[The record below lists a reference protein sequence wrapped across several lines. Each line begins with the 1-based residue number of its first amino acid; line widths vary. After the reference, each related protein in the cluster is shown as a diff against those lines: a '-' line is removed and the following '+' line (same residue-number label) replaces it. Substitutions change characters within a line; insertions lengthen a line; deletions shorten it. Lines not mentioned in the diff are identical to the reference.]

1 MLPSL
6 SLARLRALLDEHAPA
21 RALPRLPDLVAW
33 WAEDELPLWS
43 ALEAELG
50 HPVGAP
56 FFVVPWPGAQA
67 LALAVERG
75 LVEVSGRR
83 VLDVGAGDG
92 LAAIACAR
100 RGARAI
106 AADVDWLACAS
117 SRLLAERNGV
127 ALDAVCVDALEVVA
141 LGARC
146 DVVLAGDVVYSR
158 AHASALERAVAAW
171 LEAGVDVVLA
181 DSGRPFFTPCGLPC
195 VFEEEVAVARGVD
208 GVSRRRVRV
217 YARRGRNVDERVV

>member
-6 SLARLRALLDEHAPA
+6 PLDRLRALLEEHAPA
-21 RALPRLPDLVAW
+21 RALPLLPHLSAW
-33 WAEDELPLWS
+33 WADDELPLWS
-43 ALEAELG
+43 ALEDELG
-50 HPVGAP
+50 GAIGAP
-56 FFVVPWPGAQA
+56 FFCMPWPGAQG

-75 LVEVSGRR
+75 IVDVRGKR

-100 RGARAI
+100 LDAQAI

-117 SRLLAERNGV
+117 ARLLAEVNGV
-127 ALDAVCVDALEVVA
+127 SIASVCVDALAVVQ
-141 LGARC
+141 LGAAC

-158 AHASALERAVAAW
+158 SQAQLLERAVARW
-171 LEAGVDVVLA
+171 LEAGVRVVLA

-195 VFEEEVAVARGVD
+195 VLEEEVGVARGVD
-208 GVSRRRVRV
+208 GVERRRVRV
-217 YARRGRNVDERVV
+217 YAR

>member
-6 SLARLRALLDEHAPA
+6 PHSRLRALLEEHAPA
-21 RALPRLPDLVAW
+21 RALPLLPHLRAW
-33 WAEDELPLWS
+33 WAEDELPLWL

-50 HPVGAP
+50 YAIGAP
-56 FFVVPWPGAQA
+56 FFCVPWPGAQG

-75 LVEVSGRR
+75 VVDVRGRT

-100 RGARAI
+100 RGAAAI
-106 AADVDWLACAS
+106 AADVDWLACAAA
-117 SRLLAERNGV
+117 RLLAVENGV
-127 ALDAVCVDALEVVA
+127 RLAPVCVDALEEPSLA
-141 LGARC
+141 ARC

-158 AHASALERAVAAW
+158 AQAQLLERAVHEW

-195 VFEEEVAVARGVD
+195 VFEEEVGVARGVD
-208 GVSRRRVRV
+208 GVERRRVRV
-217 YARRGRNVDERVV
+217 YAR